1 MSVVQS
7 YNLFETGGVDQPK
20 VILNNKQ
27 YAPILPLRF
36 PIQFFPFN
44 FVMEV
49 SLLLD
54 FLFNINFNVLIE
66 LNQYT
71 LQGIQLSFPQLF
83 SQLFPQFQVPQISLP
98 PTEQLSKCYYGQSTF
113 DNCYYDPGFTIN
125 KVKDYLRSAINK
137 VSRNMSVPNFLDGL
151 NYPDWFQYYA
161 NRILNTAIQ
170 TLEKTMILD
179 LALFDF
185 SEFSPEREDGNT
197 YLIFQWLTTN
207 PELNQQIEYPEY
219 IFVDDLMW
227 GTVLDWMYLDVSFFT
242 SHETSIL
249 GETFAQFMDAVIDA
263 IMTNYNPFQTASKLA
278 FTDPSI
284 PSIPIPP
291 SLTELFAEA
300 FPQIMENAP
309 FTPLTARAERWGRAM
324 DLIKTIR
331 RTVRNM
337 LMNVVANPI
346 LINAY
351 EDASVEYCMA
361 FHHNHNRTRYLAWK
375 GIGLQTFN
383 QAWLSKWVGMGL
395 DPNILNNLLNIL
407 STVCPNPIPGFQG
420 VDSPLANQ

>member
-7 YNLFETGGVDQPK
+7 YNLFGTGGVDQPK

-27 YAPILPLRF
+27 DATVLPSRF

-54 FLFNINFNVLIE
+54 FLFNINYNVLIE

-71 LQGIQLSFPQLF
+71 LQGIQLMI
-83 SQLFPQFQVPQISLP
+83 PQFQVPQISLP
-98 PTEQLSKCYYGQSTF
+98 STEQLSKCYYGQSTF

-125 KVKDYLRSAINK
+125 KVRDYLRSAINK
-137 VSRNMSVPNFLDGL
+137 VSKNMSTPNFLDGL
-151 NYPDWFQYYA
+151 DYPDWFQYYA

-170 TLEKTMILD
+170 TLEKTVTLD
-179 LALFDF
+179 LALLDF
-185 SEFSPEREDGNT
+185 SEFSPEGNDGST
-197 YLIFQWLTTN
+197 YMPFQWLTTN

-242 SHETSIL
+242 SEEQSIL
-249 GETFAQFMDAVIDA
+249 GSQGAQFFDAVINA
-263 IMTNYNPFQTASKLA
+263 VMTNYNPFQTASKLA

-291 SLTELFAEA
+291 TLSELFAEA

-331 RTVRNM
+331 RTIRNM

-375 GIGLQTFN
+375 DIGLQTFN

-407 STVCPNPIPGFQG
+407 STVCPSKIPGFQG

>member
-1 MSVVQS
+1 
-7 YNLFETGGVDQPK
+7 
-20 VILNNKQ
+20 
-27 YAPILPLRF
+27 
-36 PIQFFPFN
+36 
-44 FVMEV
+44 
-49 SLLLD
+49 
-54 FLFNINFNVLIE
+54 
-66 LNQYT
+66 
-71 LQGIQLSFPQLF
+71 
-83 SQLFPQFQVPQISLP
+83 
-98 PTEQLSKCYYGQSTF
+98 
-113 DNCYYDPGFTIN
+113 
-125 KVKDYLRSAINK
+125 
-137 VSRNMSVPNFLDGL
+137 MSVPNFLDGL

-170 TLEKTMILD
+170 TLEKTVILD

-185 SEFSPEREDGNT
+185 SEFSPEREDGNP

-242 SHETSIL
+242 SDETSIL
-249 GETFAQFMDAVIDA
+249 GSQGAQLFDAVINA
-263 IMTNYNPFQTASKLA
+263 VMSNYNPFQTASKLA

-309 FTPLTARAERWGRAM
+309 FAPLTARAERWGRAM

-331 RTVRNM
+331 KTVRNM
-337 LMNVVANPI
+337 LMSVVANPI
-346 LINAY
+346 MINAY
-351 EDASVEYCMA
+351 ENACVEYCMA
-361 FHHNHNRTRYLAWK
+361 FHHNHDRVRFRAWD
-375 GIGLQTFN
+375 GIGLNAFN
-383 QAWLSKWVGMGL
+383 QAWLSKWTALGL
-395 DPNILNNLLNIL
+395 DPSILNNLLNIL
-407 STVCPNPIPGFQG
+407 STICPSKIPGFQG

>member
-7 YNLFETGGVDQPK
+7 YNLFGTGGVDQPK

-27 YAPILPLRF
+27 DATVLPSRF

-71 LQGIQLSFPQLF
+71 LQGIQLMI
-83 SQLFPQFQVPQISLP
+83 PQFQIPQISLP
-98 PTEQLSKCYYGQSTF
+98 PSEQLSKCYYGQSTF

-125 KVKDYLRSAINK
+125 KVRDYLRSAINK
-137 VSRNMSVPNFLDGL
+137 VSRNMSTPNFLSGL
-151 NYPDWFQYYA
+151 DYPDWFQYYA

-170 TLEKTMILD
+170 TLEKTVILD
-179 LALFDF
+179 LALLDF
-185 SEFSPEREDGNT
+185 SEFSSESMDGST
-197 YLIFQWLTTN
+197 YMTFQWLTTN

-242 SHETSIL
+242 SEEQSIL
-249 GETFAQFMDAVIDA
+249 GSQGAQLFDAVINA
-263 IMTNYNPFQTASKLA
+263 VMSNYNPFQTASKLA

-383 QAWLSKWVGMGL
+383 QAWLSKWTALGL

-407 STVCPNPIPGFQG
+407 STVCPSKIPGFQG

>member
-7 YNLFETGGVDQPK
+7 YNLFGTGGVDQPK
-20 VILNNKQ
+20 VVLNNKQ
-27 YAPILPLRF
+27 DITVLPRR
-36 PIQFFPFN
+36 IQIDFFPYN

-54 FLFNINFNVLIE
+54 FLFNINFNVPIE
-66 LNQYT
+66 LNEYT
-71 LQGIQLSFPQLF
+71 LQTIQIMI
-83 SQLFPQFQVPQISLP
+83 PQFQVPQISLP
-98 PTEQLSKCYYGQSTF
+98 PSEQLSKCYYGQSTF
-113 DNCYYDPGFTIN
+113 DNCYYDPGFTID
-125 KVKDYLRSAINK
+125 KVRDYLRSAINK
-137 VSRNMSVPNFLDGL
+137 VSRNMSTPNFLDGL
-151 NYPDWFQYYA
+151 NYSDWFQYYA

-170 TLEKTMILD
+170 TIEKTVILD

-185 SEFSPEREDGNT
+185 SEFSPEGSDGSA
-197 YLIFQWLTTN
+197 YMPFQWLTTN

-219 IFVDDLMW
+219 MFVDDMMW
-227 GTVLDWMYLDVSFFT
+227 GTVLDWMYLDLSLFT
-242 SHETSIL
+242 SDETSIL
-249 GETFAQFMDAVIDA
+249 SEPFAQFMDAVINA
-263 IMTNYNPFQTASKLA
+263 VMTNYNPFQTASKLA
-278 FTDPSI
+278 FVDPSI

-291 SLTELFAEA
+291 SLSELFQEA

-331 RTVRNM
+331 KTVRNM

-361 FHHNHNRTRYLAWK
+361 FHHNHDRTRFKAWK
-375 GIGLQTFN
+375 DIEMQTFN

-395 DPNILNNLLNIL
+395 DPIILNNLLNIL
-407 STVCPNPIPGFQG
+407 STVCPNPIPGFKE
-420 VDSPLANQ
+420 VDSPLVNQ

>member
-1 MSVVQS
+1 VSVVQS
-7 YNLFETGGVDQPK
+7 YSLFETGGVDQPK

-71 LQGIQLSFPQLF
+71 LQGIQLMI
-83 SQLFPQFQVPQISLP
+83 PQFQVPQISLP
-98 PTEQLSKCYYGQSTF
+98 STEQLSKCYYGQSTF

-125 KVKDYLRSAINK
+125 KVRDYLRSAINK
-137 VSRNMSVPNFLDGL
+137 VSRNMSTPNFLSGL
-151 NYPDWFQYYA
+151 DYPDWFQYYA

-170 TLEKTMILD
+170 TLEKTVILD

-185 SEFSPEREDGNT
+185 SEFSSETEDGNT
-197 YLIFQWLTTN
+197 YLPFQWLTTN
-207 PELNQQIEYPEY
+207 PELNQQIEYPEFV
-219 IFVDDLMW
+219 FVDDLMW
-227 GTVLDWMYLDVSFFT
+227 GTVLDWMYLDLSIFT

-249 GETFAQFMDAVIDA
+249 GEPYAQFMDAVIDA
-263 IMTNYNPFQTASKLA
+263 IMSNYNPFRTATKLA
-278 FTDPSI
+278 FIDPSI

-291 SLTELFAEA
+291 TLTELFAEA

-309 FTPLTARAERWGRAM
+309 FAPLTARAERWGRAM

-375 GIGLQTFN
+375 GVGLETFN
-383 QAWLSKWVGMGL
+383 KAWLSKWVGMGL

-407 STVCPNPIPGFQG
+407 STVCPRQIAGFKG

>member
-1 MSVVQS
+1 VSVVQS
-7 YNLFETGGVDQPK
+7 YNLFGTGGVDQPK
-20 VILNNKQ
+20 VVLNNKQ

-54 FLFNINFNVLIE
+54 FLFNINYNVLIE

-71 LQGIQLSFPQLF
+71 LQGIQLMI
-83 SQLFPQFQVPQISLP
+83 PQFQVPQISLP
-98 PTEQLSKCYYGQSTF
+98 PSEQLSKCYYGQSTF
-113 DNCYYDPGFTIN
+113 DNCYYDPGFTID
-125 KVKDYLRSAINK
+125 KVRDYIRSAINK
-137 VSRNMSVPNFLDGL
+137 VSRNMSTPNFLDGL
-151 NYPDWFQYYA
+151 DYPDWFQYYA

-170 TLEKTMILD
+170 LIEKTVILD
-179 LALFDF
+179 LALLDF
-185 SEFSPEREDGNT
+185 SEFSPETEDGST
-197 YLIFQWLTTN
+197 YMPFQWLTTN

-242 SHETSIL
+242 SEEQSIL
-249 GETFAQFMDAVIDA
+249 GSQGAQFFDAVINA
-263 IMTNYNPFQTASKLA
+263 VMSNYNPFQTASKLA

-291 SLTELFAEA
+291 SLSELFPEA

-309 FTPLTARAERWGRAM
+309 FAPLTARAERWGRAM
-324 DLIKTIR
+324 DLIRTIR
-331 RTVRNM
+331 KTVRNM

-346 LINAY
+346 MLNAY

-407 STVCPNPIPGFQG
+407 STVCPSKIPGFQG

>member
-1 MSVVQS
+1 VSVVQS
-7 YNLFETGGVDQPK
+7 YNLFGTGGVDQPK
-20 VILNNKQ
+20 VVLNNKQ
-27 YAPILPLRF
+27 DITVLPRR
-36 PIQFFPFN
+36 IQIDFFPYN

-54 FLFNINFNVLIE
+54 FLFNINFNVPIE
-66 LNQYT
+66 LNEYT
-71 LQGIQLSFPQLF
+71 LQTIQIMI
-83 SQLFPQFQVPQISLP
+83 PQFQVPQISLP
-98 PTEQLSKCYYGQSTF
+98 PSEQLSKCYYGQSTF
-113 DNCYYDPGFTIN
+113 DNCYYDPGFTID
-125 KVKDYLRSAINK
+125 KVRDYLRSAINK
-137 VSRNMSVPNFLDGL
+137 VSRNMSTPNFLDGL
-151 NYPDWFQYYA
+151 NYSDWFQYYA

-170 TLEKTMILD
+170 TIEKTVILD

-185 SEFSPEREDGNT
+185 SEFSPEGSDGSA
-197 YLIFQWLTTN
+197 YMPFQWLTTN

-219 IFVDDLMW
+219 MFVDDMMW
-227 GTVLDWMYLDVSFFT
+227 GTVLDWMYLDLSLFT
-242 SHETSIL
+242 SDETSIL
-249 GETFAQFMDAVIDA
+249 SEPFAQFMDAVINA
-263 IMTNYNPFQTASKLA
+263 VMTNYNPFQTASKLA
-278 FTDPSI
+278 FVDPSI

-291 SLTELFAEA
+291 SLSELFQEA

-331 RTVRNM
+331 KTVRNM

-361 FHHNHNRTRYLAWK
+361 FHHNHDRTRFKAWK
-375 GIGLQTFN
+375 DIEMQTFN

-395 DPNILNNLLNIL
+395 DPIILNNLLNIL
-407 STVCPNPIPGFQG
+407 STVCPNPIPGFKE
-420 VDSPLANQ
+420 VDSPLVNQ

>member
-1 MSVVQS
+1 VSVVQS

-54 FLFNINFNVLIE
+54 FLFNINYNVLIE
-66 LNQYT
+66 INEYT
-71 LQGIQLSFPQLF
+71 LEGIRITI
-83 SQLFPQFQVPQISLP
+83 PQFKAPQISLP
-98 PTEQLSKCYYGQSTF
+98 PLIPPSEQLSKCYFGESRF
-113 DNCYYDPGFTIN
+113 NECYYDPGFTIN
-125 KVKDYLRSAINK
+125 KVRDYLRSAINK
-137 VSRNMSVPNFLDGL
+137 VSRNMSVPNFLSGL
-151 NYPDWFQYYA
+151 DYPEWFQHYA

-170 TLEKTMILD
+170 TIEKTMILD

-197 YLIFQWLTTN
+197 YLPFQWLTTN
-207 PELNQQIEYPEY
+207 PELNQQFEYPEY

-227 GTVLDWMYLDVSFFT
+227 GTVLDWMYLDLSIFT
-242 SHETSIL
+242 SHEKSIL
-249 GETFAQFMDAVIDA
+249 GEPYAQFMDAVIDA
-263 IMTNYNPFQTASKLA
+263 IMTNYNPFKTATKLA

-291 SLTELFAEA
+291 SLSELFAEA

-309 FTPLTARAERWGRAM
+309 FAPLTARAERWGRAM

-346 LINAY
+346 MINAY

-375 GIGLQTFN
+375 GIGLETFN
-383 QAWLSKWVGMGL
+383 KAWLSKWVGMGL

-407 STVCPNPIPGFQG
+407 STVCPKPIAGFKG

>member
-1 MSVVQS
+1 VSVVQS

-54 FLFNINFNVLIE
+54 FLFNINYNVLIE
-66 LNQYT
+66 INEYT
-71 LQGIQLSFPQLF
+71 LQGIQLII
-83 SQLFPQFQVPQISLP
+83 PQFKAPQISLP
-98 PTEQLSKCYYGQSTF
+98 PLLPPSEQLSKCYFGQSRF

-125 KVKDYLRSAINK
+125 KVRDYLRSAINK
-137 VSRNMSVPNFLDGL
+137 VSRNMSTPNLLSGL
-151 NYPDWFQYYA
+151 EYPEWFQYYA

-170 TLEKTMILD
+170 TLEKTVILD
-179 LALFDF
+179 LALLDF
-185 SEFSPEREDGNT
+185 SEFSPETEDGST
-197 YLIFQWLTTN
+197 YMPFRWLTTN
-207 PELNQQIEYPEY
+207 PELNQQTEYPEFV
-219 IFVDDLMW
+219 FVDDLMW
-227 GTVLDWMYLDVSFFT
+227 GTVLDWMYLDLSIFT
-242 SHETSIL
+242 SHEKSIL
-249 GETFAQFMDAVIDA
+249 GEPYAQFMDAVIDA
-263 IMTNYNPFQTASKLA
+263 IMTNYNPFKTATKLA
-278 FTDPSI
+278 FVDPSI

-291 SLTELFAEA
+291 TLTELFAEA

-309 FTPLTARAERWGRAM
+309 FAPLTARAERWGRAM

-346 LINAY
+346 MLNAY

-383 QAWLSKWVGMGL
+383 QAWLSKWIAMGL
-395 DPNILNNLLNIL
+395 DPNILNNLLSIL
-407 STVCPNPIPGFQG
+407 STVCPNPIPGFKG